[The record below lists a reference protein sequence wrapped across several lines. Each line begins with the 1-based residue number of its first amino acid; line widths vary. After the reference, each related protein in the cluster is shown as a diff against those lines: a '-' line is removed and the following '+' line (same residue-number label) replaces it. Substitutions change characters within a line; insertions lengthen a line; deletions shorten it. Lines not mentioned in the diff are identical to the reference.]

1 MAKTVR
7 KNVHLPLDV
16 IEMVNE
22 YREMNN
28 ISTYT
33 GAIIEMLRIASV
45 RSDLFELV
53 KLGHEKIEKELKG
66 LTP

>member
-1 MAKTVR
+1 METVR
-7 KNVHLPLDV
+7 KNVHLPFDV
-16 IEMVNE
+16 VKMITE

-28 ISTYT
+28 ISTDT
-33 GAIIEMLRIASV
+33 RAIIEMLRIASV

-66 LTP
+66 LTS